1 MKKTVLTMVLALP
14 LAVWAQEGAFKIEAQ
29 IKKSNDNAKAYLS
42 YRTGNGMEQDSAVVK
57 KGKFTFSGT
66 VQGPT
71 QMTITYAPT
80 GKLDRRAAQGADSYS
95 LYIDKGTAKLV
106 ATDSIKNAKI
116 SGAPLS
122 VEYAQYAKQLE
133 KTTKG
138 MAALDAEWYGA
149 TDEQRK
155 DGKLAERLRG
165 LAGPL
170 MEEKERV
177 QKDYLAQHPTSY
189 FALLALQDLSGSQL
203 DVAFAEPAFN
213 KLSAEVK
220 STPAG
225 EAFNKRIVAAKAT
238 AVGAMAPDFT
248 QNDVNDKPVK
258 LSDFRGKYVLLD
270 FWASWCGPCRHENP
284 NVVEAYHK
292 FKDKNFTVLGV
303 SLDNPGKKDNWLKAI
318 ADDKLEWTNVS
329 DLQGW
334 KNAASTLYGVR
345 GIPQN
350 YLIGPDGK
358 IVASNL
364 RGEELHKKLA
374 ELLN

>member
-1 MKKTVLTMVLALP
+1 MLALP
-14 LAVWAQEGAFKIEAQ
+14 LSVLAQQEGFKIEAQ
-29 IKKSNDNAKAYLS
+29 VKKSNDNAKAYLS
-42 YRTGNGMEQDSAVVK
+42 YRTGNGMTQDSTVVK
-57 KGKFTFSGT
+57 GGKFSFAGT
-66 VQGPT
+66 VEGPT

-80 GKLDRRAAQGADSYS
+80 GKLDRRAQNADSYN
-95 LYIDKGTAKLV
+95 LYIDKGTAKLA
-106 ATDSIKNAKI
+106 ATDSIKNATI
-116 SGAPLS
+116 SGVPLS
-122 VEYAQYAKQLE
+122 VEYAQYAKSLE
-133 KTTKG
+133 RSTQG
-138 MAALDAEWYGA
+138 LAALDKEWYGA

-155 DGKLAERLRG
+155 DGKLAEKLRG
-165 LAGPL
+165 MAGPL
-170 MEEKERV
+170 MEDKERA
-177 QKDYLAQHPTSY
+177 QKDYLAKNPTSY

-203 DVAFAEPAFN
+203 DVDFAEPAYN

-220 STPAG
+220 RTPAG
-225 EAFNKRIVAAKAT
+225 EAFSKRIVAAKAT
-238 AVGAMAPDFT
+238 AVGAIAPDFT

-374 ELLN
+374 ELLK

>member
-1 MKKTVLTMVLALP
+1 MNRTFLTMMLALP
-14 LAVWAQEGAFKIEAQ
+14 LSVLAQQGSFKIEAQ
-29 IKKSNDNAKAYLS
+29 VKKSNDNAKAYLS
-42 YRTGNGMEQDSAVVK
+42 YRTGNGMTQDSVVVK
-57 KGKFTFSGT
+57 GGKFSFAGT
-66 VQGPT
+66 VEGPT
-71 QMTITYAPT
+71 PMTITYVPT
-80 GKLDRRAAQGADSYS
+80 GKLDRRAQNADSYS
-95 LYIDKGTAKLV
+95 LYIDKGTAKLL
-106 ATDSIKNAKI
+106 ATDSIKNATV
-116 SGAPLS
+116 SGSPLS
-122 VEYAQYAKQLE
+122 VEYAQYAKSLE
-133 KTTKG
+133 RSTQG
-138 MAALDAEWYGA
+138 LAALDREWYGA

-155 DGKLAERLRG
+155 DGKLAEKLRG
-165 LAGPL
+165 MAAPL
-170 MEEKERV
+170 MEEKKRA
-177 QKDYLAQHPTSY
+177 QKDYLTKNPTSY

-203 DVAFAEPAFN
+203 DVNFAEPAFN

-225 EAFNKRIVAAKAT
+225 EAFSKRIIAAKTT
-238 AVGAMAPDFT
+238 AVGAIAPDFT

-374 ELLN
+374 ELLK

>member
-1 MKKTVLTMVLALP
+1 MNRTLLTMMLALP
-14 LAVWAQEGAFKIEAQ
+14 LSVLAQQESFKIEAQ
-29 IKKSNDNAKAYLS
+29 VKKSNDNAKAYLS
-42 YRTGNGMEQDSAVVK
+42 YRTGNGMTQDSTVVK
-57 KGKFTFSGT
+57 GGKFSFAGT
-66 VQGPT
+66 VEGPT

-80 GKLDRRAAQGADSYS
+80 GKLDRRAQNADTYS
-95 LYIDKGTAKLV
+95 LYIDKGTAKLA
-106 ATDSIKNAKI
+106 ATDSIKNATI

-122 VEYAQYAKQLE
+122 LEYAQYAKSLE
-133 KTTKG
+133 RSTQG
-138 MAALDAEWYGA
+138 LAALDKEWYAA

-155 DGKLAERLRG
+155 DGKLVEKLRG
-165 LAGPL
+165 MAGPL
-170 MEEKERV
+170 MEDKERA
-177 QKDYLAQHPTSY
+177 QKDYLAKNPTSY

-203 DVAFAEPAFN
+203 DVNFAEPAYN

-225 EAFNKRIVAAKAT
+225 EAFSKRIVAAKAT
-238 AVGAMAPDFT
+238 AVGAIAPDFT

-374 ELLN
+374 ELLK

>member
-1 MKKTVLTMVLALP
+1 MNRTLLTMMLALP
-14 LAVWAQEGAFKIEAQ
+14 LSVLAQQEGFKIEAQ
-29 IKKSNDNAKAYLS
+29 VKKSNDNAKAYLS
-42 YRTGNGMEQDSAVVK
+42 YRTGNGMTQDSTVVK
-57 KGKFTFSGT
+57 GGKFSFAGT
-66 VQGPT
+66 VEGPT

-80 GKLDRRAAQGADSYS
+80 GKLDRRAQNADSYN
-95 LYIDKGTAKLV
+95 LYIDKGTAKLA
-106 ATDSIKNAKI
+106 ATDSIKNATI
-116 SGAPLS
+116 SGVPLS
-122 VEYAQYAKQLE
+122 VEYAQYAKSLE
-133 KTTKG
+133 RSTQG
-138 MAALDAEWYGA
+138 LAALDKEWYGA

-155 DGKLAERLRG
+155 DGKLAEKLRG
-165 LAGPL
+165 MAGPL
-170 MEEKERV
+170 MEDKERA
-177 QKDYLAQHPTSY
+177 QKDYLAKNPTSY

-203 DVAFAEPAFN
+203 DVDFAEPAYN

-220 STPAG
+220 RTPAG
-225 EAFNKRIVAAKAT
+225 EAFSKRIVAAKAT
-238 AVGAMAPDFT
+238 AVGAIAPDFT

-374 ELLN
+374 ELLK

>member
-1 MKKTVLTMVLALP
+1 MNRTFLTMMLALP
-14 LAVWAQEGAFKIEAQ
+14 LTVLAQQESFKIEAQ
-29 IKKSNDNAKAYLS
+29 LKKSNDNAKAYLS
-42 YRTGNGMEQDSAVVK
+42 YRTGNGMTQDSSVVK
-57 KGKFTFSGT
+57 GGKFSFAGT
-66 VQGPT
+66 VEGPT

-80 GKLDRRAAQGADSYS
+80 GTLDRRAQNADSYS
-95 LYIDKGTAKLV
+95 FYIDKGTAKLV
-106 ATDSIKNAKI
+106 ATDSIKNAAI
-116 SGAPLS
+116 SGSPLS
-122 VEYAQYAKQLE
+122 VEYAQYAKSLE
-133 KTTKG
+133 RSTQG
-138 MAALDAEWYGA
+138 LAALDKEWYGA

-155 DGKLAERLRG
+155 DGKLAEKLRG
-165 LAGPL
+165 MAGPL
-170 MEEKERV
+170 MEEKERA
-177 QKDYLAQHPTSY
+177 QKDYLTKNPTSY

-203 DVAFAEPAFN
+203 DVNFAEPAYN

-225 EAFNKRIVAAKAT
+225 TAFSKRIVAAKAT
-238 AVGAMAPDFT
+238 AVGAIAPDFT

-284 NVVEAYHK
+284 NVVDAYHK

-374 ELLN
+374 ELLK